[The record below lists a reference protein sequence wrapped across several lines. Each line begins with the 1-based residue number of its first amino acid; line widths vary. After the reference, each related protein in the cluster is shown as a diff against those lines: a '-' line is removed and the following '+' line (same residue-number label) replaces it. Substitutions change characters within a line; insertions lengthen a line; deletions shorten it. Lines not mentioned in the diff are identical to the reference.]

1 MANDTPNFQLPVPPP
16 PLHTR
21 SSDMDRPG
29 TPSQEAFIS
38 PQQTP
43 QGSPSKHQHPP
54 GAFDLPHVFE
64 NAMRLLPTLGSPTR
78 SKPSTPTSP
87 SKANLQAADDGDYS
101 ANDVTTLGPGS
112 PTRKANKE
120 NTPPSARPGLQK
132 EPSYVTHA
140 AQSRQEPYRTREAE
154 QSGRY
159 YQTQRLSA
167 EDLEKARKPSVKR
180 LANVT
185 QLCKCAQATQWKT
198 SSSVADFLD
207 HYYDLLS
214 YVHTRQNRLAQFKA
228 QNPLPPTTP
237 EAEYNDALTQYL
249 GRERANLR
257 KRRTRLRQGDFQIL
271 TQVGQ
276 GGYGQVYLAQ
286 KKDTREVCALKVM
299 SKKLLFKL
307 DEVRHVL
314 TERDILT
321 SAKSEWLVRLLYA
334 FQDDKS
340 IYLAMVRAPS
350 LSLAIPLLTF
360 PGIRAWRRFPHLA

>member
-1 MANDTPNFQLPVPPP
+1 MANPPEFQLPIPPP

-21 SSDMDRPG
+21 FSDMDRPS
-29 TPSQEAFIS
+29 TPAQEAFIS

-64 NAMRLLPTLGSPTR
+64 NAMRLLPTLGSP
-78 SKPSTPTSP
+78 SKTKPGTPASP
-87 SKANLQAADDGDYS
+87 NKANLHGTDEAEYS
-101 ANDVTTLGPGS
+101 AQDLTTLGPAT

-120 NTPPSARPGLQK
+120 NTPPSARSGLQK
-132 EPSYVTHA
+132 EAGYVTHA

-159 YQTQRLSA
+159 YHGQQRLSA
-167 EDLEKARKPSVKR
+167 EELEKARKPAVKR

-185 QLCKCAQATQWKT
+185 QLCKWKHAYRRNA
-198 SSSVADFLD
+198 SSSSTDFLD

-214 YVHTRQNRLAQFKA
+214 YVHTRQNRLAQFQA
-228 QNPLPPTTP
+228 QNPPPPATP
-237 EAEYNDALTQYL
+237 EAEYNEALAQYL

-340 IYLAMVRAPS
+340 IYLAMVSAVMNRPEV
-350 LSLAIPLLTF
+350 
-360 PGIRAWRRFPHLA
+360 